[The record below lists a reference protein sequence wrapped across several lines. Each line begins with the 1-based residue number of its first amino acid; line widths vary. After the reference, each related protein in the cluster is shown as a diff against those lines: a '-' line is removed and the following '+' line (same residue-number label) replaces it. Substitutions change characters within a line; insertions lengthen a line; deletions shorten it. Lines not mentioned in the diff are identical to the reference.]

1 MFEKRKIKHR
11 PKAPPSNLHRR
22 IEPYDIFSEIMVEVV
37 FFQNDPVKMVMI
49 SVDIGDN
56 CSIVLNVNVV
66 LLY

>member
-1 MFEKRKIKHR
+1 M
-11 PKAPPSNLHRR
+11 
-22 IEPYDIFSEIMVEVV
+22 EVV